1 MTKVVIEYRNIED
14 INPYEKNPR
23 KNEDAVRD
31 VAESIRH
38 FGFKVP
44 IIVDKEGVIIAGH
57 TRLKAAKKLGMTEVP
72 VIQADDLTEEQAKA
86 FRVADNKVAERS
98 LWDIDILKDELA
110 DLDDIFTGFS
120 DDELAELFEEEE
132 IIEEEEPE
140 VEFTEELGEENNYVV
155 LFFDNSV
162 DWLQAQ
168 SLLGLKTVKAL
179 DSKPGYSKQGVGRVM
194 NGTDF
199 LNLMLGGE

>member
-1 MTKVVIEYRNIED
+1 MTKVQIEYRNIED

-31 VAESIRH
+31 VAESIRN
-38 FGFKVP
+38 FGFKNP
-44 IIVDKEGVIIAGH
+44 IIVDKEGIIIAGH

-72 VIQADDLTEEQAKA
+72 VILADDLTEEQAKA
-86 FRVADNKVAERS
+86 FRVADNKVAEGA
-98 LWDIDILKDELA
+98 LWDEDLLKDELA
-110 DLDDIFTGFS
+110 ELEDMFTGFS

-140 VEFTEELGEENNYVV
+140 IEFTEELGEENNYVV

-199 LNLMLGGE
+199 LNLMLGGD

>member
-1 MTKVVIEYRNIED
+1 MQIEYRNIED

-23 KNEDAVRD
+23 KNDDAVKD
-31 VAESIRH
+31 VAESIKQ
-38 FGFKVP
+38 FGFKNP
-44 IIVDKEGVIIAGH
+44 IIVDKDGIIIAGH

-72 VIQADDLTEEQAKA
+72 VILADDLTEEQAKA
-86 FRVADNKVAERS
+86 FRVADNKVAEGS
-98 LWDIDILKDELA
+98 LWDIDFLKDELA
-110 DLDDIFTGFS
+110 DLDNMFTGFS
-120 DDELAELFEEEE
+120 DDELAELFEEED

-140 VEFTEELGEENNYVV
+140 IEFTEELGEENNYVV

-199 LNLMLGGE
+199 LNLMLGGD

>member
-1 MTKVVIEYRNIED
+1 MQIEYRNIED

-31 VAESIRH
+31 VAESIKQ
-38 FGFKVP
+38 FGFKNP
-44 IIVDKEGVIIAGH
+44 IIVDKEGIIIAGH

-72 VIQADDLTEEQAKA
+72 VILADDLTEEQAKA
-86 FRVADNKVAERS
+86 FRVADNKVAEGA
-98 LWDIDILKDELA
+98 LWDEDLLKDELA
-110 DLDDIFTGFS
+110 ELEDMFTGFS

-140 VEFTEELGEENNYVV
+140 IAFTEELGEENNYVV

-199 LNLMLGGE
+199 LNLMLGGD

>member
-1 MTKVVIEYRNIED
+1 M
-14 INPYEKNPR
+14 P
-23 KNEDAVRD
+23 
-31 VAESIRH
+31 
-38 FGFKVP
+38 
-44 IIVDKEGVIIAGH
+44 
-57 TRLKAAKKLGMTEVP
+57 
-72 VIQADDLTEEQAKA
+72 
-86 FRVADNKVAERS
+86 
-98 LWDIDILKDELA
+98 
-110 DLDDIFTGFS
+110 
-120 DDELAELFEEEE
+120 EEEE

-140 VEFTEELGEENNYVV
+140 IEFTEELGEENNYVV

-199 LNLMLGGE
+199 LNLMLGGD